1 MNEKL
6 SLQNIA
12 DALAQKSGVQKKVA
26 DAFAKAFFDVLTEA
40 FAAGEDTVKLKGLGT
55 FKLVQVGS
63 RESVNVKNGE
73 RIVIAGYRKVSFTAE
88 ESVVSK
94 LNNAERDDV
103 QEETVPETIEY
114 ESTDEKMEEE
124 GIVDMPEEESIDAL
138 IAVPEPVMVEEPSDA
153 FGGIDMLISTPESVE
168 DVRQQYEEAKAK
180 MDVAVEEAR
189 RVHAEK
195 LRLEKLLE
203 RLEANTEPESMETKD
218 KVEVEEHVVT
228 EEMSVTEQ
236 TPEGVEAEKT
246 VVATEALMSDDDR
259 EQKSMSYEKKHQEK
273 DEEEK
278 RQEAFKRVMG
288 EMPRLVD
295 DGQNT
300 EKSNKKTWMTLL
312 IVLFVGI
319 IGFFVYRTFVNI
331 EAVQEVPQVAQYQKP
346 AVKKPAKEVV
356 KKPVREVVKK
366 PVREEVKDSVKTED
380 VKKPAKEE
388 VEKQPLTRKADKQ
401 PAKEAEKKQPSKEV
415 EKQSSRPKTHV
426 MLRGES
432 LTRISQKYYGT
443 KDSVRA
449 IIRINTFRD
458 PDNVPVGAVVKLP

>member
-94 LNNAERDDV
+94 LNSAERDDV

-180 MDVAVEEAR
+180 MDVVVEEAR
-189 RVHAEK
+189 RAHAEK

-246 VVATEALMSDDDR
+246 VSATEALISDDDR
-259 EQKSMSYEKKHQEK
+259 TPESMSDEKKYQEK
-273 DEEEK
+273 EEEEK

-300 EKSNKKTWMTLL
+300 EKTNKKTWMTLL

-356 KKPVREVVKK
+356 KKPVRE
-366 PVREEVKDSVKTED
+366 EVKDSVKTED
-380 VKKPAKEE
+380 VKKPAEEE
-388 VEKQPLTRKADKQ
+388 VEKKQTAKEVEKQ